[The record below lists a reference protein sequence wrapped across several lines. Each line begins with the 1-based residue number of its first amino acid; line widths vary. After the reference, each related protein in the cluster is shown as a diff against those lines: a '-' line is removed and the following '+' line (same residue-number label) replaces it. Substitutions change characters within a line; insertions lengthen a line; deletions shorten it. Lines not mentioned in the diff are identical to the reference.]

1 MANKNTNTQAHTRTT
16 TYFQCIFVIA
26 IKIIM
31 NNMRTMRGTVI
42 NLLVLI
48 WPRLN
53 LDALRPDHPYSDFIG
68 DSIWIIYLRIFV
80 LTFSITSGNT
90 YGIISNPIALAT
102 IQAVWLWILRFI
114 IFSASINGH
123 QKSVFTFSRS
133 KTVQIIKCSF
143 SLKITWKKKKPKQNF
158 KWFHT
163 EYIRRRMHY
172 QRTVQQFHQYM
183 TYLSD

>member
-1 MANKNTNTQAHTRTT
+1 M
-16 TYFQCIFVIA
+16 
-26 IKIIM
+26 
-31 NNMRTMRGTVI
+31 I

-53 LDALRPDHPYSDFIG
+53 LDALRSDHPYSDFIG

-90 YGIISNPIALAT
+90 YGIVSNPTALAT
-102 IQAVWLWILRFI
+102 IQAVWLLILRFI

-133 KTVQIIKCSF
+133 NTGQIIKCLF
-143 SLKITWKKKKPKQNF
+143 SLKIAWKKKNQNKISNDSIPNIF
-158 KWFHT
+158 DDVCIINGRCSCSINTWH
-163 EYIRRRMHY
+163 I
-172 QRTVQQFHQYM
+172 
-183 TYLSD
+183 